1 MGSGPHLPLDC
12 VKLKINNIEFSGGG
26 GGPDHNVHVM
36 LDITYND

>member
-12 VKLKINNIEFSGGG
+12 VKLKINNIEFSRG